1 MGAKVHVLYC
11 GYIKIAK
18 YLTVSGGRFTV
29 DIVKAA
35 TVPDRG
41 RITLP
46 VSTYLIEHNTGLYLV
61 DTGLSREISPGG
73 KYNRKAVESVLPK
86 HLAALYHPFV
96 PLGMTVT
103 EQLGARG
110 IKLEDIKAVLITH
123 LDADH
128 AAGLRSLEKA
138 QRIIIPEDEAYWSV
152 RTKYRMRQARNLW
165 ETTDYERLFY
175 RGCQLGPMNRAI
187 DVIGNESIM
196 MVNLPG
202 HTDGQAGVLVRDGNR
217 SVLIAADAAFSPY
230 NWENMCPAGL
240 CADIALQKKTLEWI
254 ARTAADPACI
264 QVLCSHDPGVQPQ
277 TIEI

>member
-1 MGAKVHVLYC
+1 
-11 GYIKIAK
+11 
-18 YLTVSGGRFTV
+18 
-29 DIVKAA
+29 
-35 TVPDRG
+35 
-41 RITLP
+41 
-46 VSTYLIEHNTGLYLV
+46 
-61 DTGLSREISPGG
+61 
-73 KYNRKAVESVLPK
+73 
-86 HLAALYHPFV
+86 
-96 PLGMTVT
+96 
-103 EQLGARG
+103 
-110 IKLEDIKAVLITH
+110 
-123 LDADH
+123 
-128 AAGLRSLEKA
+128 
-138 QRIIIPEDEAYWSV
+138 
-152 RTKYRMRQARNLW
+152 
-165 ETTDYERLFY
+165 
-175 RGCQLGPMNRAI
+175 MNSAI